1 MAGLLAFLVIF
12 VGAPLTELYLLIEV
26 GSRIG
31 ALPTVALCLLTAALG
46 GVLVRWQGIGVM
58 MRLRETMA
66 RREVPAI
73 EMLEGAA
80 VLVAGVLLMLPGF
93 VSDTLGL
100 LLLIPPLRRAA
111 ILFLLRRKGG
121 PRVRADIHVYT
132 RDRHSGRIIE
142 VDHTTDE

>member
-12 VGAPLTELYLLIEV
+12 VAAPLTELYLLIEV

-93 VSDTLGL
+93 VTDTLGL

-111 ILFLLRRKGG
+111 VLFLLRRIGG
-121 PRVRADIHVYT
+121 PRVRTDIHVYT

>member
-1 MAGLLAFLVIF
+1 MAGLLAFLLVF

-66 RREVPAI
+66 RHEVPAI

-80 VLVAGVLLMLPGF
+80 ILLAGVLLMLPGF
-93 VSDTLGL
+93 VTDTLGL
-100 LLLIPPLRRAA
+100 LLLIPPLRQAA
-111 ILFLLRRKGG
+111 IYHLLRRKGG
-121 PRVRADIHVYT
+121 PHGRAEFHVYT

-142 VDHTTDE
+142 VDHKTDE